1 MLITISIPTISI
13 ADRQFLTA
21 AVEQSGA
28 DVSVVCVSDGVY
40 APTIESTFFEKLTN
54 NSKEESPFKLAFVDS
69 DASSRGAR
77 LPENATPI
85 TSREF
90 AALSAKHTHWVTL
103 S

>member
-1 MLITISIPTISI
+1 MLITISTPTLSI
-13 ADRQFLTA
+13 ADKQFITTA
-21 AVEQSGA
+21 VKQSGA
-28 DVSVVCVSDGVY
+28 DISVVCVSDGVY
-40 APTIESTFFEKLTN
+40 APTIESAFFEKLTN
-54 NSKEESPFKLAFVDS
+54 SGKEESPFSLAFVDS

-90 AALSAKHTHWVTL
+90 AALSVKHTHWVTL